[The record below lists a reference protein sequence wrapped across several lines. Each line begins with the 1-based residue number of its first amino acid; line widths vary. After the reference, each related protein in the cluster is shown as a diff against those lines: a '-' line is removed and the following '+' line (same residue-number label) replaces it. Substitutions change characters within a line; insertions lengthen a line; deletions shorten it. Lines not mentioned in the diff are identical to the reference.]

1 MVAATVTNEQVL
13 AALRTVPEPELG
25 KDLVTLGMVKDVSVC
40 GGAVKFTV
48 ELTTP
53 ACPLKKMIEDDCKR
67 AVSKIPGVEQVTVN
81 LTSNVRRGHGE
92 DKVAFAPG
100 VKNFIAVA
108 AGKGG
113 VGKSTVAV
121 NLAVGLAAAGAKVG
135 LLDADVYG
143 PSVPLLTGNVMGP
156 EEYMEK
162 FPPQRGKLL
171 HPGDPTTGDEPQ
183 YQILLQPIEK
193 FGLKIMSLGFLV
205 EASKAVVWRGPM
217 VHGAIQQLLRDVA
230 WGDLDYLVFDMP
242 PGTGDVQLT
251 ISQTVPLTGAVIVC
265 TPQPVALSDARKAV
279 QMFETTRTPIL
290 GLVENM
296 SYFQCKHCNEREEIF
311 GSGGA
316 RKAGEEWGLE
326 FLGALPI
333 DTTVRVG
340 GDEGTPVM
348 ALAGDPPIKKAFR
361 EIVEKVAAEVSK
373 RNAGR
378 GARKALPIVRT

>member
-1 MVAATVTNEQVL
+1 VETVTITQEQVL

-25 KDLVTLGMVKDVSVC
+25 KDLVTLGMVKDISIC
-40 GGAVKFTV
+40 GGGVKFTV

-67 AVSKIPGVEQVTVN
+67 AVSKIPGVETITVN

-92 DKVAFAPG
+92 DKAAFAPG
-100 VKNFIAVA
+100 VKNFIAVGS
-108 AGKGG
+108 GKGG

-121 NLAVGLAAAGAKVG
+121 NVAVGLAAAGARVG

-162 FPPQRGKLL
+162 YPPTRGQLL
-171 HPGDPTTGDEPQ
+171 RPAMHGEEAQ
-183 YQILLQPIEK
+183 HQILLQPIEK

-205 EASKAVVWRGPM
+205 EAEKAVVWRGPM
-217 VHGAIQQLLRDVA
+217 VHGAIQQLLRDVN
-230 WGDLDYLVFDMP
+230 WGELDYLVFDMP

-251 ISQTVPLTGAVIVC
+251 LSQTVPLTGAVIVC
-265 TPQPVALSDARKAV
+265 TPQPVALADARKAF

-290 GLVENM
+290 GIVENM

-316 RKAGEEWGLE
+316 KKAAEEWGIPY
-326 FLGALPI
+326 LGALPI

-340 GDEGTPVM
+340 GDEGRPVM
-348 ALAGDPPIKKAFR
+348 AFEGDPPIKKAFR
-361 EIVEKVAAEVSK
+361 EVVERVAAEVSK
-373 RNAGR
+373 KNAAKSGR
-378 GARKALPIVRT
+378 KGLPIVRT